1 MSRILPAID
10 TLDQHLYHLEHHPEA
25 YCPQRCPHCGME
37 GVWVHGH
44 YLRKADR
51 EGDGGVYL
59 DPVPIPRY
67 YCPHC
72 QRTCSRLPSC
82 IAPRRWYLWTVQQA
96 AITFVLGGHS
106 FRRSAGKCQPNRRT
120 IRRWW
125 QRMKE
130 RFTLHSFHL
139 RNHFPALGRHASI
152 PSFWFACLEQ
162 MSLADAMAWLD
173 FDGVVIP

>member
-10 TLDQHLYHLEHHPEA
+10 SLDQHLYHLEHHPEA

-51 EGDGGVYL
+51 EGDDGVYL

-82 IAPRRWYLWTVQQA
+82 IAPRRWYLWAIQQMA
-96 AITFVLGGHS
+96 WVGLLGGGS
-106 FRRSAGKCQPNRRT
+106 IRQVAKQCLPSRRT
-120 IRRWW
+120 LRRWW
-125 QRMKE
+125 HWLKAQ
-130 RFTLHSFHL
+130 FGQQSFHL
-139 RNHFPALGRHASI
+139 RSRFPALGRHDALA
-152 PSFWFACLEQ
+152 SFWRACFRQ

-173 FDGVVIP
+173 REGVLVP